1 MGGRCR
7 RRGNATR
14 HTDFVPEFRSIWR
27 GVARRSSWMGVDE
40 YHKPDPKLA
49 SEGDGDD
56 GRGTT
61 WRCGTR
67 AVGNCRRMIAPVGP
81 GRRAL
86 GLVPDHH
93 HHHRSPCPPSS
104 HSSSSRA
111 AAVVGDAFECAFW
124 SQFRILV
131 PYKLLDSPLDLSSVR
146 DSLARVVVTKT
157 ASVPHDSCSVVAI
170 KYNELADW

>member
-14 HTDFVPEFRSIWR
+14 HTDFVHGFRSIRR

-40 YHKPDPKLA
+40 CHKPDPKLA

-67 AVGNCRRMIAPVGP
+67 AVGNCRRMIAPG
-81 GRRAL
+81 GRRAPMLIPTAIIVPRVAYRRVRRLL
-86 GLVPDHH
+86 GASSYSATLAHAISGLEDWP
-93 HHHRSPCPPSS
+93 SPSILSKYFIQVFLNSCIWFLELFERVATAPLPSS
-104 HSSSSRA
+104 
-111 AAVVGDAFECAFW
+111 
-124 SQFRILV
+124 
-131 PYKLLDSPLDLSSVR
+131 
-146 DSLARVVVTKT
+146 
-157 ASVPHDSCSVVAI
+157 
-170 KYNELADW
+170 